1 MKTKEQIIEIL
12 LQDKY
17 RFEFLGLLGCRIR
30 WKDDGAEQDDSI
42 ALFPIAEDENDDEYF
57 VYRTTLDDLVQEIKE
72 DSLDFDIIEI
82 Y

>member
-1 MKTKEQIIEIL
+1 MKTKEKIIEIL

-17 RFEFLGLLGCRIR
+17 RFELLGLLGCRIR
-30 WKDDGAEQDDSI
+30 WKDDGAEQDDMI
-42 ALFPIAEDENDDEYF
+42 ALHPVLDDDEYF
-57 VYRTTLDDLVQEIKE
+57 VYETTLDNLVQEIKE